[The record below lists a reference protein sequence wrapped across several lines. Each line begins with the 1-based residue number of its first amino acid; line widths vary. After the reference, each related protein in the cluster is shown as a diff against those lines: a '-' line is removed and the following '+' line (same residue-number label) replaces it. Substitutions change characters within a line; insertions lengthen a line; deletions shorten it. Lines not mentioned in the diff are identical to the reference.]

1 MSYQIDVAYDL
12 RQAGNVT
19 QKNYELVK
27 SAEEN
32 KCTRHYVDYEV
43 WGGSQATSRRHV
55 VTTFC
60 FPEQVTYIAQ
70 FIKSIREKKGFHIE
84 SIGYDD
90 CVFTLLYA
98 SKTYLSLMDKDK
110 VVQYI
115 RRKRQILQGPHRPII
130 DAIRARHSKNHG

>member
-32 KCTRHYVDYEV
+32 KCTRHYIDYEV

-60 FPEQVTYIAQ
+60 FPEDNRFIAG
-70 FIKSIREKKGFHIE
+70 FIRSIREKKGYHIE
-84 SIGYDD
+84 SIGYDN
-90 CVFTLLYA
+90 CTFILLYA
-98 SKTYLSLMDKDK
+98 SKTYLSLMEKDK
-110 VVQYI
+110 MAQYL
-115 RRKRQILQGPHRPII
+115 RRKKHILQGPHRPII
-130 DAIRARHSKNHG
+130 DALRAR